1 MQIKTITCH
10 DVYNTGAS
18 LQAYALT
25 AYLNHLG
32 HEAKI
37 IDYKPDYLSN
47 HFSLTLV
54 SNGRFDR
61 PIIRQMYLAAKLPG
75 RLKERKSERK
85 KKFDQFRKQYLPLTK
100 RYQSLEE
107 LKRNPP
113 QAQLYLAGSDQ
124 IWNTTFQNGRDAA
137 FYLTFAP
144 KSSVK
149 ASYAASF
156 ATEQIE
162 PNWQKPVK
170 EWLKQLDFI
179 SVRESSGLRILD
191 QLGIHGAQHVLDPVF
206 LLDRSEWETLC
217 GRHPG
222 THPYLFVYDFDRN
235 PKVQAIAEQLAAERG
250 LKLHTLQDLG
260 YGDRNFAEAGPL
272 EFLTLVRHASV
283 VLSNSFHATAFS
295 LLFEREFWVMN
306 RQERINARMRDLTES
321 IGLGSRLITG
331 AEQVTKDAIDYA
343 VVRTQ
348 LQKYINSSRAYL
360 DLVIQEA
367 QKI

>member
-18 LQAYALT
+18 LQAYALV
-25 AYLNHLG
+25 AYLNQLG
-32 HEAKI
+32 HEAEI

-54 SNGRFDR
+54 PNRRFDR
-61 PIIRQMYLAAKLPG
+61 PVIRQMYLSAKLPG
-75 RLKERKSERK
+75 RLKERNSKRK
-85 KKFDQFRKQYLPLTK
+85 KNFDQFRERYLPLTK

-144 KSSVK
+144 KNSVK

-162 PNWQKPVK
+162 PNWQKTVR
-170 EWLKQLDFI
+170 EWIKQLDFI
-179 SVRESSGLRILD
+179 SVRESSGLQILD

-206 LLDRSEWETLC
+206 LLNRSDWENLC
-217 GRHPG
+217 GGQPG
-222 THPYLFVYDFDRN
+222 TEPYLFVYDFDRSLEMR
-235 PKVQAIAEQLAAERG
+235 AIAEQLAAARG
-250 LKLHTLQDLG
+250 LKLYTLQDLG

-272 EFLTLVRHASV
+272 EFLTLIRHASV

-295 LLFEREFWVMN
+295 MLFEREFWVMN
-306 RQERINARMRDLTES
+306 RQERINTRMRDLTES
-321 IGLGSRLITG
+321 VGLANRLI
-331 AEQVTKDAIDYA
+331 AEKEQVTEDEIDYA

-348 LQKYINSSRAYL
+348 LQRYVNSSRAYL
-360 DLVIQEA
+360 DMVIQET
-367 QKI
+367 QKA